1 MKRKMFSSTTI
12 ASSMTM
18 PTISTSASIV
28 TVLSVKSSAAIRPK
42 VEIDRRRDGDGG
54 DDRRAPV
61 AHEGEHD
68 QAGQDAAEH
77 EVHVDLV
84 QRRVDVRRLVA
95 DDVERDAGRQL
106 RPDALEARL
115 GRFDHC
121 DRVGARLPADFEH
134 DGRHAV
140 QARERALLL
149 GAVLGAADVA
159 DANRRA
165 VARRDDEV
173 VELLGVGEAADRA
186 QRALVDV
193 GGDVAAGQVRVLLL
207 QRGAHFGDRQ
217 LVGREAIG
225 FDPDVDG
232 ALEPA
237 DDLHLADAR
246 PTARAAA

>member
-28 TVLSVKSSAAIRPK
+28 TLLSVKSSAAIMPK

-61 AHEGEHD
+61 AHEREHD
-68 QAGQDAAEH
+68 QAGEDAAED
-77 EVHVDLV
+77 EVDVDLV

-95 DDVERDAGRQL
+95 DDLERDAGRQA
-106 RPDALEARL
+106 RADALEVGL
-115 GRFDHC
+115 GRLDHL
-121 DRVGARLPADFEH
+121 DGVGAGLPADLEH

-140 QARERALLL
+140 QPRERALLL

-159 DANRRA
+159 DADRRA
-165 VARRDDEV
+165 VARGDDQV
-173 VELLGVGEAADRA
+173 VELLGVGEAAHRA

-193 GGDVAAGQVRVLLL
+193 GR
-207 QRGAHFGDRQ
+207 
-217 LVGREAIG
+217 
-225 FDPDVDG
+225 
-232 ALEPA
+232 
-237 DDLHLADAR
+237 
-246 PTARAAA
+246 